1 MDPQTAQANSCGDPT
16 RMELDRID
24 RHRSTTQSRSA
35 ADLFITLAGAL
46 GGSRDYAAASAV
58 SLPASEYSEQDLSH
72 LRKPNSTSHARL
84 LVEPG
89 VWTVEMLLPRP
100 KSCFCIA
107 LLRDILTPV

>member
-46 GGSRDYAAASAV
+46 GGSRDYPAASAV
-58 SLPASEYSEQDLSH
+58 SLPASEYSEQDRAHLSH

-89 VWTVEMLLPRP
+89 DVDCGDAPSSSEELFLH
-100 KSCFCIA
+100 CA
-107 LLRDILTPV
+107 A